1 MDVDDESVTAGSIEL
16 ESFCVVAR
24 PGGDMMQSMF
34 VVVGVLGAVLLIA
47 TLIFDDVIDDLVP
60 GLDFFSGPVIGAFL
74 AAFGL
79 FGWFLDDGVDS
90 PIIIAIAAA
99 LGGGVLFGAGTYRLT
114 RALMYQP
121 TDATPT
127 TESLVGTTA
136 KVVTPIRA
144 GSIGEVLVTLG
155 GAPSKFT
162 ATADADMPAGTT
174 VVVIAVESPTKVRVQ
189 TEAEFWA

>member
-1 MDVDDESVTAGSIEL
+1 
-16 ESFCVVAR
+16 
-24 PGGDMMQSMF
+24 MMQVMF
-34 VVVGVLGAVLLIA
+34 VVIGVIGALLLIS

-90 PIIIAIAAA
+90 PVIVAVAAA
-99 LGGGVLFGAGTYRLT
+99 LGGGALFGAGTYRLT

-127 TESLVGTTA
+127 TQSLVGTSA
-136 KVVTPIRA
+136 RVVTPIRA
-144 GSIGEVLVTLG
+144 RGIGEVLVTLG

-162 ATADADMPAGTT
+162 ATADGDLPAGTA

>member
-1 MDVDDESVTAGSIEL
+1 
-16 ESFCVVAR
+16 
-24 PGGDMMQSMF
+24 MMQVMF
-34 VVVGVLGAVLLIA
+34 VVVGVIGALLLIS
-47 TLIFDDVIDDLVP
+47 TLIFDDFIDDLVP

-99 LGGGVLFGAGTYRLT
+99 LGGGAVFGSGTYRLT

-127 TESLVGTTA
+127 TESLVGSSA
-136 KVVTPIRA
+136 KVVTPIVA
-144 GSIGEVLVTLG
+144 GSLGEVLVTLG
-155 GAPSKFT
+155 GAASKFT
-162 ATADADMPAGTT
+162 ATADDDLPAGTA

-189 TEAEFWA
+189 TEAQFWA